1 MNANLH
7 RIVFNRSRG
16 LFMAVAE
23 CAPSCAGGL
32 SRKRRASTAR
42 PATAALRQLTL
53 ASLLALAWPA
63 HAQIVADPTAPAG
76 QQPGV
81 HTATNGVPL
90 VNITRPTSGGVSRN
104 TYSQFD
110 VQQQGAIL
118 NNARSNAQT
127 QLGGWVEGNA
137 KLSAGSARV
146 ILNEV
151 NSANP
156 SQLLGYIEVAGSRAE
171 VVVANPSGI
180 TCNGCGFINADRATL
195 TTGQAVMLDGRLDG
209 FRVEGGRILIEG
221 AGMDALGGDY
231 ATLIAR
237 AVEINA
243 GIWARDLTVTAGPG
257 MRTPDGT
264 PGEDVA
270 AGDAAP
276 AFAIDVSAL
285 GGMYAGKIRLI
296 GTEAGLGVRNAGEIG
311 AGAGEIVVTADGR
324 LTNTGSMAAVGD
336 IRIDALE
343 TSNRGLISSAQTLDI
358 TTASLDNANT
368 HADDLGLEGRDVL
381 ITASTIDNRHG
392 AIRADRDIA
401 ISSSGSLDNRNGLI
415 SALEEVAVHD
425 PDGSLSIANTDGLLI
440 AGARLDVAAASLG
453 GDGALLSHGDL
464 RLQLGGDFDN
474 QGDVA
479 ANGTVTL
486 DVGNALSNRGRIESG
501 STLQLAATSVD
512 NRSAGSITG
521 DTVGLTADTLTNR
534 GLIDGNTVHITTT
547 RGDNLGGGRI
557 YGGDLAI
564 ASDELHQDEEADVA
578 PVIAARNR
586 LDIGVGTLTNRNDA
600 LIFSAGNL
608 AIGGQLDENGR
619 ATGSATLVSNHGGTI
634 EALGALDITAADL
647 LNSNA
652 GLVTS
657 EEALESRLIQE
668 VQPEGWSQR
677 LDVSFFPS
685 IFNHRV
691 EKQPYVVDGVV
702 VRRFEDYTF
711 YEYTETKSITRVESS
726 RPGDIVAGGNL
737 TLTGNVDNHDS
748 RILAGGVLSH
758 AGGEL
763 TNRSSEGARTTSY
776 DGWRQFRDWDGNDEE
791 LEFGSKRTFSPAPI
805 IEAFNLDIARLQD
818 SQPVSGSGT
827 TLAPLAIGSA
837 GGAAYGRNTLF
848 RPPTDPTASYLI
860 ETDPRFADFGQW
872 ISSDY
877 MLGQLG
883 LDPAGTHKRL
893 GDGFV
898 EQQLLREQ
906 IAGLTGHRF
915 LDGYSSDEA
924 QYMALMNA
932 GITYAQQWDLV
943 PGVALTAAQ
952 MAALTTD
959 MVWLVE
965 RDVTLPDGQ
974 TTRALVPQLYARPTS
989 GDLRP
994 DGALL
999 AGDILNVQTG
1009 GQVTNLGTLAG
1020 RKLVVLD
1027 ADRITH
1033 SGGQIHG
1040 NVVHLETSN
1049 DLRVIG
1055 GNVTAGQSMTLLAGT
1070 DLEVASTTRDTDN
1083 FAAGDFTRTHTDRLA
1098 TLHVQNPGGTLHLAA
1113 AGDISLIAAQLL
1125 NNAPAASGEGGTDA
1139 GTTHIL
1145 AGGNLVLGTV
1155 LDATRNHT
1163 GAGKDINNSGSRTD
1177 VGTRIDT
1184 TGDIV
1189 LSANM
1194 GTGRIDMTAAH
1205 ISSAEGGIAAQA
1217 ADITIDAGSDHRYSD
1232 ISFEKS
1238 KSGFLSSSKKYQRDS
1253 FESTTAVASTL
1264 SAETVTLVAG
1274 QDLSVRG
1281 SDVVS
1286 TSATTLVAGRDL
1298 TLEAAEETHHE
1309 THILQEKTSGMFSG
1323 GGVGVT
1329 FGSRASSNEAD
1340 TTTTLARG
1348 STVGSIEGDV
1358 TLLAGQHYRQVGSDV
1373 LAPQGNIDIAAERVD
1388 IVEARESSLHTQES
1402 KTKQSGLTIAITAPV
1417 ITAVQTAQQMHSAS
1431 KDTDDSRMQALAGA
1445 TTALTAYNAYQG
1457 MQNPNT
1463 SGGGVGISITVG
1475 GSKSKDTSSVT
1486 TDTAAASTVAAGG
1499 DVTIVAS
1506 GAGEQ
1511 SDITVQGSQISAG
1524 RDLTLIAEDDINLL
1538 AAANTASVERSSQS
1552 SSSGVGVAITYGS
1565 DGFAFGITASAARGN
1580 AEGDDLIWS
1589 NTQLS
1594 AGDTL
1599 TLRSGDDTTL
1609 RGAVASGER
1618 VVADVGGDLSIESL
1632 QDIST
1637 YQSCDKS
1644 AGGSVTIGYGF
1655 AGSVQVGQAKVDSDF
1670 GSVAEQSALR
1680 AGDGGF
1686 DVRVGGDTTLTGGAI
1701 TSTDAAVDGG
1711 LNHFETGGELA
1722 LVDIQNRAEYEASSY
1737 SVGFGGGMA
1746 GSGPDTL
1753 GGSNLMAVDA
1763 KPTGSAGVASDSDK
1777 ASSTTVAAISGIAGN
1792 VDARTGDAE
1801 TGLKPIFDADKVERE
1816 MRAQVAI
1823 TQAFGQHASKA
1834 IGDYAEQR
1842 MREADVL
1849 RSAAAQEG
1857 DPTRKAELEAQAAD
1871 IEGLWGD
1878 SGTLRLIAHTV
1889 VGGLTGGAEG
1899 ALGAAVGT
1907 LTAPAVADALREAGV
1922 DGPLA
1927 TIITGL
1933 ASTTAGALAGG
1944 GAGGAAALNEVANN
1958 FLSHEESSRR
1968 LRLKEEQIACA
1979 DEACRSQK
1987 QAEID
1992 RLDELD
1998 AWRDQQISQACQS
2011 PASHA
2016 CQAWTTAIQYASLTY
2031 HGQFGS
2037 HVDTAERANVLNKA
2051 FEYQQATN
2059 NPFLHGVGKGLL
2071 ALTPPGIIVGGLGA
2085 THMTVQSVLEHGAA
2099 DTLINI
2105 AQGIAELPAD
2115 LKARLSS
2122 DDPTIRG
2129 EALVDFIALGTG
2141 ATMIA
2146 TVGGKVALNQA
2157 VRSADDLAAAKAAAE
2172 AIARAKQDQNF
2183 YRDGGIADPTKPLS
2197 ATSDAWKPAAELTP
2211 IEAANLIDSRL
2222 PNGVRLVDTEGA
2234 NTLNS
2239 KVLAENPSF
2248 KPPYVPG
2255 TQTMTIQTVEPTHFV
2270 RVYNNGQNG
2279 SPQAAGWMF
2288 RAEDV
2293 VGLSPEQ
2300 IASKYALPQIPNM
2313 RTDVTVPAGQ
2323 QLRVSVANDIQIK
2336 QGIGGNGGGGGVQFE
2351 VLNSAGMPEA
2361 EFKSWF
2367 SNPRAIK

>member
-7 RIVFNRSRG
+7 RIVFNRNRGQLMVVAESARSNSGGTPRSRG
-16 LFMAVAE
+16 
-23 CAPSCAGGL
+23 AGAA
-32 SRKRRASTAR
+32 RTA
-42 PATAALRQLTL
+42 TIALRRLTL
-53 ASLLALAWPA
+53 ATLLALAWPA
-63 HAQIVADPTAPAG
+63 HAQIVADPTAPTG
-76 QQPGV
+76 QQAHV
-81 HTATNGVPL
+81 HAATNGVPL
-90 VNITRPTSGGVSRN
+90 VDIARPTSAGVSRN
-104 TYSQFD
+104 AYSQFD

-137 KLSAGSARV
+137 NLSSGSARV

-180 TCNGCGFINADRATL
+180 TCNGCGFTNADRATL
-195 TTGQAVMLDGRLDG
+195 TTGQAVMLDGRIDG
-209 FRVEGGRILIEG
+209 YRVEGGRILIEG
-221 AGMDALGGDY
+221 AGMDASGADY

-243 GIWARDLTVTAGPG
+243 GLWAQDLAVTTGPG
-257 MRTPDGT
+257 LRAPDGT
-264 PGEDVA
+264 PGEEVA
-270 AGDAAP
+270 TSDAAP

-285 GGMYAGKIRLI
+285 GGMYAGKIKLI
-296 GTEAGLGVRNAGEIG
+296 GTEAGLGVRGAGQLGASAGEI
-311 AGAGEIVVTADGR
+311 IVTADGL
-324 LTNTGSMAAVGD
+324 LTNTGSIAATGD
-336 IRIDALE
+336 IRINTADAI
-343 TSNRGLISSAQTLDI
+343 NRGLISSAQTLDI
-358 TTASLDNANT
+358 TTATLDNANT
-368 HADDLGLEGRDVL
+368 HADDLGLEGRDVR
-381 ITASTIDNRHG
+381 ITANAIDNRHG
-392 AIRADRDIA
+392 AIRADRDIE
-401 ISSSGSLDNRNGLI
+401 ITSSGSLDNRNGLI
-415 SALEEVAVHD
+415 SALEEVAVLD
-425 PDGSLSIANTDGLLI
+425 PDGTLAITNASGVLI
-440 AGARLDVAAASLG
+440 AGEQLDVAAASLT
-453 GDGALLSHGDL
+453 GDGSLLSHGNL
-464 RLQLGGDFDN
+464 SLQLGGDFDN
-474 QGDVA
+474 HGDVA
-479 ANGTVTL
+479 ANGNVTL
-486 DVGNALSNRGRIESG
+486 DIANALSNRGRIESG
-501 STLQLAATSVD
+501 SALQLAADSV
-512 NRSAGSITG
+512 NNQSAGSLSG
-521 DTVGLTADTLTNR
+521 NSVDLTAGTLTNR
-534 GLIDGNTVHITTT
+534 GLIDGNTVRIATT
-547 RGDNLGGGRI
+547 RSDNLGGGRI
-557 YGGDLAI
+557 YGSDLAI
-564 ASDELHQDEEADVA
+564 SSDELHQDEETDLA

-586 LDIGVGTLTNRNDA
+586 LDLGVGTLTNRNDA

-608 AIGGQLDENGR
+608 AIGGLLDENGR
-619 ATGSATLVSNHGGTI
+619 ASGSATLVSNHGGTI
-634 EALGALDITAADL
+634 EALGTLDITAADIH
-647 LNSNA
+647 NSNA

-657 EEALESRLIQE
+657 EEVLESRIIQE
-668 VQPEGWSQR
+668 VQPEGWPER

-691 EKQPYVVDGVV
+691 EKQPYVVDGEV

-711 YEYTETKSITRVESS
+711 YEYTETKSVTRVESS
-726 RPGDIVAGGNL
+726 HPGDIVAGGNL

-748 RILAGGVLSH
+748 RIQAGGALVH
-758 AGGEL
+758 TGGDL
-763 TNRSSEGARTTSY
+763 TNHSSEGARTTSY
-776 DGWRQFRDWDGNDEE
+776 DGWRQFRDWDGNDER

-805 IEAFNLDIARLQD
+805 IESFNLDIARLQD
-818 SQPVSGSGT
+818 SQPVTGSGT
-827 TLAPLAIGSA
+827 TLAPLALGSA

-848 RPPTDPTASYLI
+848 RPATDPTATYLI
-860 ETDPRFADFGQW
+860 ETDPRFADYGQW

-883 LDPAGTHKRL
+883 LDPAALQKRL
-893 GDGFV
+893 GDGFH
-898 EQQLLREQ
+898 EQLLLREQ
-906 IAGLTGHRF
+906 IAGLSGHRF

-924 QYMALMNA
+924 QYMALINA
-932 GITYAQQWDLV
+932 GITYAQEWGLI
-943 PGVALTAAQ
+943 PGVALTAEQ

-974 TTRALVPQLYARPTS
+974 TTRALVPQLYARPTA

-999 AGDILNVQTG
+999 AGDILNVQTT
-1009 GQVTNLGTLAG
+1009 GQVANLGTLAG
-1020 RKLVVLD
+1020 RKLVVVD
-1027 ADRITH
+1027 ANRITH

-1040 NVVHLETSN
+1040 NAVHLETTN

-1055 GNVTAGQSMTLLAGT
+1055 GNITAGQSMSLQAGT

-1083 FAAGDFTRTHTDRLA
+1083 FAAGDFTRTHVDRVA
-1098 TLHVQNPGGTLHLAA
+1098 TLHVQQPGGKLQLAA
-1113 AGDISLIAAQLL
+1113 AGDLSLIAAQLL
-1125 NNAPAASGEGGTDA
+1125 NNAPAANGEGGTDA
-1139 GTTHIL
+1139 GSTRIL
-1145 AGGNLVLGTV
+1145 AGGKLTLGTV

-1163 GAGKDINNSGSRTD
+1163 GAGKDINNSGSSTD

-1189 LSANM
+1189 LAANM
-1194 GTGRIDMTAAH
+1194 ETGRIDMTAAH

-1238 KSGFLSSSKKYQRDS
+1238 KSGFLSSSKKYQRDR

-1298 TLEAAEETHHE
+1298 TLEAAEETHLE

-1329 FGSRASSNEAD
+1329 IGSRASSNEAD

-1348 STVGSIEGDV
+1348 STVGSVEGDV
-1358 TLLAGQHYRQVGSDV
+1358 TLIAGQHYRQVGSDV

-1388 IVEARESSLHTQES
+1388 VLEARESSLHTQES
-1402 KTKQSGLTIAITAPV
+1402 KTRQSGLTIAVTAPV

-1431 KDTDDSRMQALAGA
+1431 KDTDDSRMKALAGA

-1499 DVTIVAS
+1499 DVTIRVS

-1511 SDITVQGSQISAG
+1511 SDITVQGSQIDAG
-1524 RDLTLIAEDDINLL
+1524 RDLTLIAEDDIHLL
-1538 AAANTASVERSSQS
+1538 AAANTASVERSSKS
-1552 SSSGVGVAITYGS
+1552 SSAGVGIAITYGS
-1565 DGFAFGITASAARGN
+1565 DGFAFGITANASAARGN

-1589 NTQLS
+1589 NTHLS
-1594 AGDTL
+1594 AGETL

-1618 VVADVGGDLSIESL
+1618 VVADVGGDLFIESL

-1637 YQSCDKS
+1637 YESRDKS

-1655 AGSVQVGQAKVDSDF
+1655 AGSVQVGQTRIDSDF
-1670 GSVAEQSALR
+1670 ASVAEQSALR

-1701 TSTDAAVDGG
+1701 TSTDAAVEGG

-1737 SVGFGGGMA
+1737 SVGFGGGVA
-1746 GSGPDTL
+1746 GSGADTL
-1753 GGSNLMAVDA
+1753 GGSKLMAVDA
-1763 KPTGSAGVASDSDK
+1763 KPTGGAGVGSDSDK

-1801 TGLKPIFDADKVERE
+1801 TGLAPIFDADKVKRE
-1816 MRAQVAI
+1816 IDAQVAI

-1842 MREADVL
+1842 MKEADAL
-1849 RSAAAQEG
+1849 RAAAKQES

-1871 IEGLWGD
+1871 IEGQWGNN
-1878 SGTLRLIAHTV
+1878 GTLRLIAHTV

-1899 ALGAAVGT
+1899 ALGSAVGT
-1907 LTAPAVADALREAGV
+1907 LTAPAVSDALREAGI

-1944 GAGGAAALNEVANN
+1944 GTGGAAAFNEVMNN
-1958 FLSHEESSRR
+1958 FLTHDEQQREREA
-1968 LRLKEEQIACA
+1968 LRGCL
-1979 DEACRSQK
+1979 
-1987 QAEID
+1987 ID
-1992 RLDELD
+1992 RDPAACTEALAL
-1998 AWRDQQISQACQS
+1998 AVLDQQRDAYYDAAIVASSGTQADKL
-2011 PASHA
+2011 A
-2016 CQAWTTAIQYASLTY
+2016 
-2031 HGQFGS
+2031 
-2037 HVDTAERANVLNKA
+2037 AE
-2051 FEYQQATN
+2051 
-2059 NPFLHGVGKGLL
+2059 LL
-2071 ALTPPGIIVGGLGA
+2071 ALTASVCAPPYDCFNNPHAMTVARFRYDALGNAQALEEASLFEWLLLAPLRSALTATFTTGRLVTGAAVGGGFDAAGQTYQIYAGNQDEYRLMQTAFAAVTGMVASPYASTSIFGNAIVGAGVGAGNTTLTNLWYGEDASVLRAAASGAFFSGLGTA
-2085 THMTVQSVLEHGAA
+2085 TGKWATDLSKQA
-2099 DTLINI
+2099 
-2105 AQGIAELPAD
+2105 LPA
-2115 LKARLSS
+2115 RIGGNPI
-2122 DDPTIRG
+2122 DPTIPILLQNIGRQNPAPG
-2129 EALVDFIALGTG
+2129 YIGT
-2141 ATMIA
+2141 
-2146 TVGGKVALNQA
+2146 
-2157 VRSADDLAAAKAAAE
+2157 
-2172 AIARAKQDQNF
+2172 
-2183 YRDGGIADPTKPLS
+2183 
-2197 ATSDAWKPAAELTP
+2197 
-2211 IEAANLIDSRL
+2211 
-2222 PNGVRLVDTEGA
+2222 
-2234 NTLNS
+2234 
-2239 KVLAENPSF
+2239 
-2248 KPPYVPG
+2248 
-2255 TQTMTIQTVEPTHFV
+2255 TVERFV
-2270 RVYNNGQNG
+2270 
-2279 SPQAAGWMF
+2279 SHADSF
-2288 RAEDV
+2288 RN
-2293 VGLSPEQ
+2293 
-2300 IASKYALPQIPNM
+2300 PNS
-2313 RTDVTVPAGQ
+2313 T
-2323 QLRVSVANDIQIK
+2323 ND
-2336 QGIGGNGGGGGVQFE
+2336 E
-2351 VLNSAGMPEA
+2351 
-2361 EFKSWF
+2361 
-2367 SNPRAIK
+2367 